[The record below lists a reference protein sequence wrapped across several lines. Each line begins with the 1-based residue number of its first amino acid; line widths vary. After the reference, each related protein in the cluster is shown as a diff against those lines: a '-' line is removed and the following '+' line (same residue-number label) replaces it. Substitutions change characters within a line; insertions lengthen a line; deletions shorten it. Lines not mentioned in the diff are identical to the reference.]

1 MNSFS
6 SLTQLLLPV
15 TLGITALIGL
25 VFYVLQNRQRSMGG
39 AISAPK
45 ALWLTYAIYAWFIAT
60 PILALDAALDP
71 TLALTLQVFAVSMW
85 VRGLVELYMLY
96 VSKNWIPPYG
106 IAHDLLSLLFVGT
119 GLVLSLQGN
128 LDWTSTVTL
137 ASVGWLSMLLLSL
150 MCETYYALHFHE
162 AVKGKTT
169 GDEGVWFADQ
179 ESQHFRF
186 INRVTAIFNAPLVG
200 YTLVMIVW
208 VNV

>member
-6 SLTQLLLPV
+6 ALTQLLLPL
-15 TLGITALIGL
+15 TLVITALIGL
-25 VFYVLQNRQRSMGG
+25 AFYQLQNRQRSLGG
-39 AISAPK
+39 LISAPK

-60 PILALDAALDP
+60 PILAMDAALDP
-71 TLALTLQVFAVSMW
+71 TIALTLKVFAVSMW
-85 VRGLVELYMLY
+85 ARGLVELYMLY

-106 IAHDLLSLLFVGT
+106 IAHDLLSLIFLGA
-119 GLVLSLQGN
+119 GLVISLQGE
-128 LDWTSTVTL
+128 LDWASPVTL

-162 AVKGKTT
+162 AVQGKTT

-179 ESQHFRF
+179 ESEHFRL

-200 YTLVMIVW
+200 YTLVMVFWI
-208 VNV
+208 NV